1 MNRDHIKHLPLN
13 QVYEILLYHTLRTL
27 SLTWMFSGD
36 SLRLMSSLL
45 KSGDEAA
52 SDTSK
57 EVRPLLWQ

>member
-1 MNRDHIKHLPLN
+1 
-13 QVYEILLYHTLRTL
+13 
-27 SLTWMFSGD
+27 MFSGD